1 MSRLDRQF
9 ADYRAQ
15 AMRHPLTAADR
26 MVIPSIEIGGGV
38 AMGLSVNK

>member
-26 MVIPSIEIGGGV
+26 LVMPSVEIGRGV

>member
-15 AMRHPLTAADR
+15 AMRHPLTAGGKL
-26 MVIPSIEIGGGV
+26 VVPSIEIGKGV
-38 AMGLSVNK
+38 ALGLSVNK